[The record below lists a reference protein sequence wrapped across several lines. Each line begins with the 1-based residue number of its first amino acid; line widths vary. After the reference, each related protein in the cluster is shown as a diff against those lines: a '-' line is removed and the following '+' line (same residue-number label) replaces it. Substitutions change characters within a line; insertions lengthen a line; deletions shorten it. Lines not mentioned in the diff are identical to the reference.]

1 MDYFID
7 CDLGCSINDSV
18 FVSAER
24 VEVVDFRSLLDRDI
38 ITIDTEIVRDDIL
51 CFEGSYLGLELLD
64 RAEVSVMAV
73 GITRPWIEVRMD
85 VQVGSLDLTMIMAV
99 VMSWSTPR

>member
-7 CDLGCSINDSV
+7 CDLGCSIDDSV

-38 ITIDTEIVRDDIL
+38 ITIDTEIVRDDVL
-51 CFEGSYLGLELLD
+51 CLEGSDLSLELFD

-73 GITRPWIEVRMD
+73 GIT
-85 VQVGSLDLTMIMAV
+85 
-99 VMSWSTPR
+99 